1 MKTNILSNSKTVIGE
16 PDNKKPGL
24 IDTITKIS
32 PVFLWLAL
40 VLGITATN
48 IIAASIYVEPK
59 TDVPPT
65 LPFPVPPETPVTP
78 TQLPINVA
86 TIPMPIT
93 PEIKI
98 DPPKQGDKPE
108 KPVIPE
114 PITPSLPEFNGH
126 RFLVLIADTE
136 QFRNRESSILSELE
150 SFNKTVIP
158 EKVKTTFILV
168 DSQGGRTWDITKDR
182 VPPKREVFSNDK
194 AYESIH
200 QVYQVRDKTII
211 PNSPKVFSVILW
223 GSDVNPDTL
232 VGLHLGLAP
241 TWPKLFVWY
250 GHPDKSVKLE
260 EHLGSENFINI
271 KKDLSPLSNSLQFYS
286 KKLER
291 E

>member
-1 MKTNILSNSKTVIGE
+1 MKTNILSNSKTVIGQ

-24 IDTITKIS
+24 IDTISKIS

-40 VLGITATN
+40 VLGITGTN

-59 TDVPPT
+59 IETSKNEEVPEPNKDT
-65 LPFPVPPETPVTP
+65 PKPEEKSDTKKERPDFNNKQP
-78 TQLPINVA
+78 KQNEKPNK
-86 TIPMPIT
+86 
-93 PEIKI
+93 PEIPS
-98 DPPKQGDKPE
+98 PPQ
-108 KPVIPE
+108 
-114 PITPSLPEFNGH
+114 PSLPEFIGH

-158 EKVKTTFILV
+158 EKIKTTFILV
-168 DSQGGRTWDITKDR
+168 DAQGDRTWDITNDR
-182 VPPKREVFSNDK
+182 IPPKREVFPNGN
-194 AYESIH
+194 YESIH
-200 QVYQVRDKTII
+200 QVYQVREKTISS
-211 PNSPKVFSVILW
+211 NSPKVFSAILW

-232 VGLHLGLAP
+232 VGLDLGLAP

-250 GHPDKSVKLE
+250 GHPDKSVKLL

-271 KKDLSPLSNSLQFYS
+271 NKDLSPLSNSLQFYS
-286 KKLER
+286 KKLEK